1 MPEMFKDAAVSIMPP
16 SLLTITH
23 KEFLNHYLKI
33 FLCGILGPPVKDL
46 TDYRDSTSEHE
57 LFSFLCDKIL
67 SRELNAFSALK
78 EYAQPIL
85 KDKRTHPV
93 MMRCFELIQRLYWG
107 FFSGMTGATHR
118 KLWRELV
125 IPDQDFP
132 EAGDLKRTI
141 SISNLYISM
150 MDIHGYTKFCQ
161 DSRKNLSMLH
171 ALDRTIN
178 NTIRRI
184 SNQCQAVSQ
193 RERGDEM
200 VLISASA
207 VDAITATIA
216 IIDYFGNTNY
226 LKDPAISI
234 NRSGNAEILPILK
247 ISAGIS
253 GGNTSIPLIITESGN
268 LSGFLLNTAARLQ
281 TRANELSPRESRVM
295 ITKQVAL
302 SYAKEN
308 SVVKSAI
315 AKNDVVYCFDTG
327 MIEFKGVQLP
337 TCEVVFKS
345 EERHKEQFSDEMG
358 KLFASTR
365 DGLWEQRVYMD
376 LMDLLGKTAAVMP
389 PFTVNLRYPIN
400 GMVTVTNSAISDLCQ
415 KGVDAYTREEYPLA
429 VLVLKQFTL
438 LLDQIPGYDRLILDY
453 VKGITDKY
461 DTLLK
466 MYETAINLEVEE
478 RAENIFTG
486 NNLKT
491 YYAAKNAASVYHEL
505 RSRGR
510 KSAALTPKRTRWIN
524 LIRQNKD
531 ELEFTLYS
539 GKK

>member
-1 MPEMFKDAAVSIMPP
+1 
-16 SLLTITH
+16 
-23 KEFLNHYLKI
+23 
-33 FLCGILGPPVKDL
+33 VKDL
-46 TDYRDSTSEHE
+46 TDYRESTSEHE
-57 LFSFLCDKIL
+57 LFSFLYDKII
-67 SRELNAFSALK
+67 SRELSSFSALK
-78 EYAQPIL
+78 EFAQPIL
-85 KDKRTHPV
+85 KDKRTHPAL
-93 MMRCFELIQRLYWG
+93 MRSFELIQRLYWG
-107 FFSGMTGATHR
+107 FFSGMTSATHK

-132 EAGDLKRTI
+132 DAGDLKRTI

-171 ALDRTIN
+171 TLDQTIN
-178 NTIRRI
+178 NAIHRI
-184 SNQCQAVSQ
+184 SNQCHAVSQ

-234 NRSGNAEILPILK
+234 SRTGNAEILPILK

-295 ITKQVAL
+295 ITKQVSL

-308 SVVKSAI
+308 SVVKSTI

-337 TCEVVFKS
+337 TCEVVFKNG
-345 EERHKEQFSDEMG
+345 ERHKEQFSDEMN

-376 LMDLLGKTAAVMP
+376 LMELLSKTAEAMP

-400 GMVTVTNSAISDLCQ
+400 GMATVSNSAITDLC
-415 KGVDAYTREEYPLA
+415 KEGVKAYAGEEYPLA
-429 VLVLKQFTL
+429 VLALKRFTL

-461 DTLLK
+461 DALLK
-466 MYETAINLEVEE
+466 MYEKAINKEVEE
-478 RAENIFTG
+478 KAQIIFTG
-486 NNLKT
+486 NDLKT
-491 YYAAKNAASVYHEL
+491 YYAAKNAVSVYDEL
-505 RSRGR
+505 RARGR
-510 KSAALTPKRTRWIN
+510 KSPALTPKRTRWIN

>member
-1 MPEMFKDAAVSIMPP
+1 
-16 SLLTITH
+16 
-23 KEFLNHYLKI
+23 
-33 FLCGILGPPVKDL
+33 VKDL
-46 TDYRDSTSEHE
+46 TEYRDSTPEHE
-57 LFSFLCDKIL
+57 LFSFLYDKII
-67 SRELNAFSALK
+67 SREINSFSALK
-78 EYAQPIL
+78 ELVKPIL

-93 MMRCFELIQRLYWG
+93 IMRSFELIQRLYWG
-107 FFSGMTGATHR
+107 FFSGMSNATH
-118 KLWRELV
+118 KKIWRELV
-125 IPDQDFP
+125 IPDKDFP
-132 EAGDLKRTI
+132 DAGDLKRTL

-171 ALDRTIN
+171 TLDRTIN
-178 NTIRRI
+178 NAIHRI

-216 IIDYFGNTNY
+216 IIDYFGSTNY

-234 NRSGNAEILPILK
+234 SRTGNAEILPILK
-247 ISAGIS
+247 ISAGIT

-295 ITKQVAL
+295 ITKQVSI
-302 SYAKEN
+302 SYAREN
-308 SVVKSAI
+308 SAAKSNL
-315 AKNDVVYCFDTG
+315 AKNDVIYCFDTG

-345 EERHKEQFSDEMG
+345 EERHKEQFSEEMN

-376 LMDLLGKTAAVMP
+376 LMELLAKTAAVMP
-389 PFTVNLRYPIN
+389 PFSVNLRFPIN
-400 GMVTVTNSAISDLCQ
+400 GMVTVNNAAIKELCQ
-415 KGVDAYTREEYPLA
+415 KGVEAYAQEEYPLA
-429 VLVLKQFTL
+429 TLLLKQFTL

-466 MYETAINLEVEE
+466 LYEAAINREVEE
-478 RAENIFTG
+478 KAQQIFTG

-491 YYAAKNAASVYHEL
+491 YYAAKNATSVYEEL

-510 KSAALTPKRTRWIN
+510 KSSVLTPKKTRWIN

>member
-1 MPEMFKDAAVSIMPP
+1 MFR
-16 SLLTITH
+16 
-23 KEFLNHYLKI
+23 
-33 FLCGILGPPVKDL
+33 VKDL
-46 TDYRDSTSEHE
+46 TDYRDATSEHE
-57 LFSFLCDKIL
+57 LFSFLYDRII
-67 SRELNAFSALK
+67 SREISAFSALK
-78 EYAQPIL
+78 EFAQPVL

-93 MMRCFELIQRLYWG
+93 MMKAFELIQRLYWG
-107 FFSGMTGATHR
+107 FFSGMTQATHK

-132 EAGDLKRTI
+132 DAGDLKRTI

-150 MDIHGYTKFCQ
+150 LDIHGYTKFCQ

-171 ALDRTIN
+171 TLDRTIN
-178 NTIRRI
+178 SAIRRI

-207 VDAITATIA
+207 VDALTATIA

-226 LKDPAISI
+226 LKDPEIAI
-234 NRSGNAEILPILK
+234 NRTGNAEILPILK
-247 ISAGIS
+247 ISAGIT

-295 ITKQVAL
+295 ITKQTAL

-308 SVVKSAI
+308 SALKSSL

-345 EERHKEQFSDEMG
+345 EDRYKAQFSDEMN

-365 DGLWEQRVYMD
+365 DGLWEQRVFMD
-376 LMDLLGKTAAVMP
+376 LMDLLAKTAAAMP
-389 PFTVNLRYPIN
+389 PFSVNLRFPIN
-400 GMVTVTNSAISDLCQ
+400 GMATANNGSITELCQ
-415 KGVDAYTREEYPLA
+415 RGVDAYAQEEYPAA
-429 VLVLKQFTL
+429 VLILKQFTL
-438 LLDQIPGYDRLILDY
+438 LLDQIPGYDRLVLDY

-461 DTLLK
+461 DALLK
-466 MYETAINLEVEE
+466 MYEAAINREVEDK
-478 RAENIFTG
+478 AQTIFTG

-491 YYAAKNAASVYHEL
+491 YYAAKNAASVFDDL
-505 RSRGR
+505 RSIGR
-510 KSAALTPKRTRWIN
+510 KSTALTPKRTRWIN

-531 ELEFTLYS
+531 EMDFTLYS